1 MRNKTAI
8 LLLLLVGTAPDAWP
22 QKVES
27 PPPRRKLVEH
37 GNGFRISPADGTQK
51 LAPLPY
57 YLTPDGTLVS
67 RSTAISRF
75 GRPKPHP
82 WLEEVEWAPPGRESI
97 ERGDGFLI
105 YLAGVP
111 ADETQQLASAIY
123 HVRRDGTL
131 ALPHVGQLVVA
142 GLTVDQAATVVQQ
155 AYVDRKI
162 YRHPTVMLR
171 RAPNP
176 DPWHL
181 FPRLD
186 VPGPGYRLKGNSLL
200 INRLQG

>member
-1 MRNKTAI
+1 
-8 LLLLLVGTAPDAWP
+8 
-22 QKVES
+22 
-27 PPPRRKLVEH
+27 
-37 GNGFRISPADGTQK
+37 
-51 LAPLPY
+51 
-57 YLTPDGTLVS
+57 VS

-75 GRPKPHP
+75 GRPTPHAWP
-82 WLEEVEWAPPGRESI
+82 EEVEWAPLGRESI

-105 YLAGVP
+105 YLADVP
-111 ADETQQLASAIY
+111 ADEAQLLASAIY

-131 ALPHVGQLVVA
+131 ALPHVGRLIVA
-142 GLTVDQAATVVQQ
+142 GLTVEQAAAIVQQ

-162 YRHPTVMLR
+162 YRHPTIALR

-176 DPWHL
+176 DRWHL